1 VAFLEKATA
10 RMISQGVVRV
20 LLDEC
25 VDRRLAADIQG
36 HDVRTMPEAGWAALK
51 NGDLLSRAQHE
62 LDALVTTDRNL
73 PFQEDLS
80 RFPIAIIVLRAR
92 SNRVVDLR
100 RLIPEL
106 LAALP
111 VARRGVVRWV
121 GAEQR
126 A

>member
-1 VAFLEKATA
+1 MK
-10 RMISQGVVRV
+10 V

-25 VDRRLAADIQG
+25 VDRRLAANIQG
-36 HDVRTMPEAGWAALK
+36 HDVKTVPEAGWAALK

-62 LDALVTTDRNL
+62 FDALVTTDRNL
-73 PFQEDLS
+73 PFQQDLS
-80 RFPIAIIVLRAR
+80 RFSVAVIVLRAR
-92 SNRVVDLR
+92 SNRVADLR

-106 LAALP
+106 VAALP
-111 VARRGVVRWV
+111 AASRGAVTWV

>member
-1 VAFLEKATA
+1 
-10 RMISQGVVRV
+10 V
-20 LLDEC
+20 LLNEC
-25 VDRRLAADIQG
+25 DDRRLAADIQG
-36 HDVRTMPEAGWAALK
+36 HDVKTVPEAGWAALK

-62 LDALVTTDRNL
+62 FDALVTTDRNL
-73 PFQEDLS
+73 PFQQDLS
-80 RFPIAIIVLRAR
+80 RFAIAIIVLRAQ

-111 VARRGVVRWV
+111 VARRGAVTWV
-121 GAEQR
+121 GAEQG

>member
-1 VAFLEKATA
+1 
-10 RMISQGVVRV
+10 M

-36 HDVRTMPEAGWAALK
+36 HDVKTVPEAGWAALK
-51 NGDLLSRAQHE
+51 NGDLLSRAQ
-62 LDALVTTDRNL
+62 
-73 PFQEDLS
+73 QDLS
-80 RFPIAIIVLRAR
+80 RFSIAVIVLRAQ
-92 SNRVVDLR
+92 SNRLSDLR

-106 LAALP
+106 LTALP
-111 VARRGVVRWV
+111 VVKRGAVTWI